1 MFPARLRD
9 NACLELLELRHADE
23 LYAVTDKNRQHLR
36 EWLPWLDNT
45 RSAEDTKAFIRLT
58 RKQLADDNGFQ
69 TVIRYRGALVGV
81 IGHHR
86 VDRANRATSLGYWL
100 APDAQRQGIMTD
112 ACRMYIEHA
121 FQTMGLHRVE
131 IRCAVENR
139 RSRALPERL
148 GFRAEGTIRH
158 GEWLYDRYVDHVLYG
173 LLAEEW
179 SR

>member
-9 NACLELLELRHADE
+9 DASLELLELRHADE
-23 LYAVTDKNRQHLR
+23 LYALTDKNRQHLR
-36 EWLPWLDNT
+36 AWLPWVDNT
-45 RSAEDTKAFIRLT
+45 RSIEDTKAFIRLT

-69 TVIRYRGALVGV
+69 TAIRYRGAIVGV
-81 IGHHR
+81 VGQHR

-100 APDAQRQGIMTD
+100 AKDALGRGLMTD

-121 FQTMGLHRVE
+121 FQTGLHRVE

-139 RSRALPERL
+139 RSRALAERL

-158 GEWLYDRYVDHVLYG
+158 GEWLYDHYVDLVVYG

-179 SR
+179 RR

>member
-1 MFPARLRD
+1 VFPVRLRD
-9 NACLELLELRHADE
+9 DLSLELLELRHAAE
-23 LYAVTDKNRQHLR
+23 LYTLTDKNRQHLR

-45 RSAEDTKAFIRLT
+45 RSVEDTKAFIRLT

-69 TVIRYRGALVGV
+69 TAIRYRGALVGV
-81 IGHHR
+81 VGQHR
-86 VDRANRATSLGYWL
+86 IDRANRATSLGYWL
-100 APDAQRQGIMTD
+100 AADAQRRGIMTD
-112 ACRMYIEHA
+112 ACRIYIEHA
-121 FQTMGLHRVE
+121 FGTMGLHRVE

-148 GFRAEGTIRH
+148 GFRAEGTSRH
-158 GEWLYDRYVDHVLYG
+158 GEWLYDHYVDLVVYG